1 MNKVTLRVLQNSKI
15 RLSLETAGVLACRA
29 LQMVLVYL
37 QAREGAC
44 TPITTRGR
52 LIMGKFCNTLCNP

>member
-37 QAREGAC
+37 QARGGC
-44 TPITTRGR
+44 LYPHY
-52 LIMGKFCNTLCNP
+52 NPRAAYNGEILQHPL